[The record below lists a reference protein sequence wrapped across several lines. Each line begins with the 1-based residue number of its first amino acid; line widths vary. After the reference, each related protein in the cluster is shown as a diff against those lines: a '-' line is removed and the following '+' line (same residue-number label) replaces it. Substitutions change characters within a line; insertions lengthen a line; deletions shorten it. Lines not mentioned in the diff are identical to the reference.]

1 MVFLFFVLLPSVY
14 MGWSLGANDAANI
27 FGTGVMTGVIR
38 FRTACLL
45 ISLFVIL
52 GALLEGQKTI
62 HTVGYFTQLNLKL
75 ALIATLAG
83 ASVVTL
89 MTVLSLPV
97 STSQAI
103 LGGVM
108 GISIFV
114 GGVASFPWDKFTRI
128 VLSWILTPFG
138 AMVISFGLYWFMS
151 FLSRKVTTLP
161 GFTLLM
167 TLGIIGVGSYGA
179 YSLGANNVANT
190 TGVFV
195 GAGELSPFL
204 GTLIG
209 GASIALGASTYSRRV
224 METIGNK
231 IVPLDP
237 IAAFIVIL
245 AEAIALHIFTQVGV
259 PVSASQ
265 AVVGAVA
272 GVGLVKGVRTVN
284 RKTLAYIFMGWISTP
299 LLAIL
304 FSFFLLRLFS

>member
-1 MVFLFFVLLPSVY
+1 MVFFFFVLLPSIY

-27 FGTGVMTGVIR
+27 FGTGVMTGVIK
-38 FRTACLL
+38 FRTACLF

-62 HTVGYFTQLNLKL
+62 HTVGYFTDLNLKF
-75 ALIATLAG
+75 AVIATLAG

-114 GGVASFPWDKFTRI
+114 GGASSFPWDKFTRI

-138 AMVISFGLYWFMS
+138 AMAISFGLYWFMS
-151 FLSRKVTTLP
+151 LLSRKVTTLP

-195 GAGELSPFL
+195 GAGKLSPFL

-209 GASIALGASTYSRRV
+209 GASIALGASTYSKKV

-284 RKTLAYIFMGWISTP
+284 RKTLTYIFMGWISTP

-304 FSFFLLRLFS
+304 FSFLLLHLFS